1 MARFPD
7 SRINT
12 TRLSSQPLLPTDF
25 AAGSTPSDS
34 ANATLL
40 AYSGGTVWASHPL
53 PMAAEVYVRFVECLA
68 CARRSEY
75 NRTVDGLP
83 QPRLFT

>member
-53 PMAAEVYVRFVECLA
+53 PMAAEVYVGLSNVWLA
-68 CARRSEY
+68 PGDRSITE
-75 NRTVDGLP
+75 R
-83 QPRLFT
+83 

>member
-12 TRLSSQPLLPTDF
+12 ARLSSQPLLPTDF
-25 AAGSTPSDS
+25 AAGRAPSDS

-53 PMAAEVYVRFVECLA
+53 PMAAEVYVRLSNVWLA
-68 CARRSEY
+68 PDERSI
-75 NRTVDGLP
+75 TDG
-83 QPRLFT
+83 